1 MRSLVF
7 ALTLGACTGGGSD
20 SAELDPCAD
29 EPVVTYETFGAGFLT
44 ENCQSCHASTA
55 PDRKGAPEG
64 VVFDTVGDA
73 WAQRD
78 RILARA
84 AIDPPEMPPLG
95 GTTADDR
102 ARLKIWLTCAEEG
115 T

>member
-20 SAELDPCAD
+20 SAEVDACAD
-29 EPVVTYETFGAGFLT
+29 QPIVTYETFGAGFLT

-55 PDRKGAPEG
+55 PDRKGALES
-64 VVFDTVGDA
+64 VVFDTVDDA

-84 AIDPPEMPPLG
+84 AIDTPEMPPLG
-95 GTTADDR
+95 GTTDDDR

>member
-1 MRSLVF
+1 V
-7 ALTLGACTGGGSD
+7 D
-20 SAELDPCAD
+20 
-29 EPVVTYETFGAGFLT
+29 
-44 ENCQSCHASTA
+44 
-55 PDRKGAPEG
+55 
-64 VVFDTVGDA
+64 DA

-84 AIDPPEMPPLG
+84 AIDTPEMPPLG
-95 GTTADDR
+95 GTTDDDR